1 MSKDQQEKSR
11 DFKEVQAIFEK
22 ITEQAKGKEKTS
34 LSKEKR
40 AQAPEPAALSGERS
54 PATKKARP
62 IIERAVR
69 YIRSDF
75 GKSSGKVAAV
85 LRADGYP
92 EDEIQAC
99 LEELLVRGYIDH
111 DRAVRR
117 VNQRHQGKNLKAKR
131 YMRQLY
137 QEAGLPQEVIT
148 EAVAA
153 LPDDEETIQTL
164 IEAKYPHPKDLS
176 DKEYQR
182 ALGTLVRR
190 GYSYGLIHRY
200 LTGPKDS

>member
-1 MSKDQQEKSR
+1 MSKDQQEKR
-11 DFKEVQAIFEK
+11 RNFKEVQAIFQK
-22 ITEQAKGKEKTS
+22 ITEKTKNKMS
-34 LSKEKR
+34 QDDHKS
-40 AQAPEPAALSGERS
+40 
-54 PATKKARP
+54 RP

-92 EDEIQAC
+92 EDEIQSC
-99 LEELLVRGYIDH
+99 LEELITRGYIDH

-137 QEAGLPQEVIT
+137 QEAGLPSEIIT
-148 EAVAA
+148 EAVAS
-153 LPDDEETIQTL
+153 LPEDEETIQTL
-164 IEAKYPHPKDLS
+164 IAAKYPHPENFSEKD
-176 DKEYQR
+176 YQR
-182 ALGTLVRR
+182 ALGALVRR
-190 GYSYGLIHRY
+190 GYSYGLIYRY
-200 LTGPKDS
+200 LSGPNRSC

>member
-1 MSKDQQEKSR
+1 MSKDQQDKRR
-11 DFKEVQAIFEK
+11 DFKEVQAIFDK
-22 ITEQAKGKEKTS
+22 ITEQAK
-34 LSKEKR
+34 SKGTTRPSNGKR
-40 AQAPEPAALSGERS
+40 AHVPEPAAFPGEKS
-54 PATKKARP
+54 PETKKARP

-99 LEELLVRGYIDH
+99 LEELLARGYIDH

-137 QEAGLPQEVIT
+137 QEAGLPPEVIT

-164 IEAKYPHPKDLS
+164 IAAKYPHPEDLS

-200 LTGPKDS
+200 LTGPKGS